1 MQNLMLFVTYTTKP
15 GMREAFTDEILK
27 SGVLKKIRRESGCL
41 GYEYYQPVGR
51 ADEILLLEKWETEE
65 QQALHLKQPHMEIL
79 KSIKNKYVTDTH
91 LDKILF

>member
-27 SGVLKKIRRESGCL
+27 SGVLEKIRRESGCL

-51 ADEILLLEKWETEE
+51 ADEILL
-65 QQALHLKQPHMEIL
+65 
-79 KSIKNKYVTDTH
+79 
-91 LDKILF
+91 

>member
-1 MQNLMLFVTYTTKP
+1 
-15 GMREAFTDEILK
+15 MREAFTDEILK
-27 SGVLKKIRRESGCL
+27 SGVLEKIRRESGCL

-79 KSIKNKYVTDTH
+79 KSIKNKYVTDTR